1 MYRRC
6 RLLFI
11 FLVLLIFV
19 LTFAS
24 ASAQNESPESQ
35 KKGAYHNQK
44 GLEYFKK
51 GFYDL
56 APNKKDKEAEQYYQ
70 QAIAEFKE
78 AIAENPD
85 YGEAHRN
92 LARVYFVKKDFE
104 KAAEQYKNVLRIDP
118 SDVDDYVNL
127 SLAYLKLERYDDAVQ
142 ALENAKSQTSDGNVI
157 KKLDEYIQK
166 IQQNR

>member
-70 QAIAEFKE
+70 QAIAEFKQ
-78 AIAENPD
+78 AIDANPE
-85 YGEAHRN
+85 YEEAHRN
-92 LARVYFVKKDFE
+92 LARVYFIKKDFE
-104 KAAEQYKNVLRIDP
+104 KAAEQYKKVVTLRP
-118 SDVDDYVNL
+118 SDIDAHVNL
-127 SLAYLKLERYDDAVQ
+127 ALSYLALDKYDDAIQ
-142 ALENAKSQTSDGNVI
+142 ALENAKSETSDESVI
-157 KKLDEYIQK
+157 KKLDGYIQK